1 MSWVSLSCREQAVVA
16 LFERNTYSV
25 VNIFDVT
32 LVGGCASCA
41 HAVHGRTMRA
51 RHLQARI

>member
-1 MSWVSLSCREQAVVA
+1 MVA

-32 LVGGCASCA
+32 LVGGCACNA
-41 HAVHGRTMRA
+41 HAVHGRTVRA